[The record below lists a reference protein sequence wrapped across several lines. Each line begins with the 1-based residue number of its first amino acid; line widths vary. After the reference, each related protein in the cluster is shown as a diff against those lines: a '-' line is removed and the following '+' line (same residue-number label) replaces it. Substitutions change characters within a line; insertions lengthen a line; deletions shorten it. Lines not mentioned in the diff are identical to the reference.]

1 MKIHLIAIGGSI
13 MHNLAICLQKAG
25 HNVTGSDDEIYE
37 PARTRLADCGLLPS
51 KIGWQ
56 PDQITG
62 TLDLVILGMHAKS
75 DNPELTK
82 AQEIG
87 VKVVSFPEYVGE
99 HAMEQKRVVVC
110 GSHGKT
116 TTTSMIL
123 HVLKYQNRHFD
134 YLVGAQLKGFE
145 TMVSLTDAPI
155 IVIEGDEYLSS
166 SIDRIPKIWHYYP
179 HISIITGVAWD
190 HMNVFPTLES
200 YHDAFRGFLE
210 RLPPQAKVYYTQ
222 DDPFL
227 EEEIPKHHQI
237 QAKSYGIFEHEI
249 SNGTCQI
256 RIGQNKTSLKI
267 FGKHNMANLQA
278 AYLVL
283 RDLGVTN
290 KDFLEAISSF
300 EGAAKRL
307 QCRRTKDGHL
317 IYQDFAHAPSKVRAT
332 VKAMKE
338 QYPERSL
345 TACVELHT
353 FSSLNQQ
360 FLPQYAGVLAPADHA
375 LVFYSEHTLKMKGM
389 PPLNENIIRKA
400 FEREDLIVLTH
411 RDDLIRY
418 LEAQSWASHNLLLM
432 SSGTFD
438 GLDIAALKTL

>member
-1 MKIHLIAIGGSI
+1 

-25 HNVTGSDDEIYE
+25 HNVSGSDDEIYE
-37 PARTRLADCGLLPS
+37 PARSRLAEYGLLPS
-51 KIGWQ
+51 KMGWR
-56 PDQITG
+56 PHVITRD
-62 TLDLVILGMHAKS
+62 LDLVILGMHAKS
-75 DNPELTK
+75 DNPELVQ
-82 AQEIG
+82 AQATG

-99 HAMEQKRVVVC
+99 HARQQKRVVVC

-123 HVLKYQNRHFD
+123 HVLKWQNRHFD

-166 SIDRIPKIWHYYP
+166 SIDRVPKIWHYHP

-210 RLPPQAKVYYTQ
+210 RLPPQARVYYAQ
-222 DDPFL
+222 GDSFL
-227 EEEIPKHHQI
+227 DEEMIRHPEIERVP
-237 QAKSYGIFEHEI
+237 YGIFQHHI
-249 SNGTCQI
+249 SNDTC
-256 RIGQNKTSLKI
+256 RISLGQDSVALKI

-283 RDLGVTN
+283 SDLGVS
-290 KDFLEAISSF
+290 DSEFLEAISSF

-307 QCRRTKDGHL
+307 QCRRSKERHL
-317 IYQDFAHAPSKVRAT
+317 IYQDFAHAPSKVKAT
-332 VKAMKE
+332 VQAMKD
-338 QYPERSL
+338 QFPSRKL

-360 FLPQYAGVLAPADHA
+360 FLPQYAESMAAADKA

-389 PPLNENIIRKA
+389 PPLTDDDIRKA
-400 FEREDLIVLTH
+400 FNRQDIIILKERSELTN
-411 RDDLIRY
+411 Y
-418 LEAQSWASHNLLLM
+418 LEGQNWSSHNLLLM

-438 GLDIAALKTL
+438 GLDISALKTL